1 MTTTAD
7 KLAEERTVELV
18 IGGMTC
24 ASCAARIEK
33 KLNKLEGVAATVNY
47 ATEKAKVTYAGSVSQ
62 RDLVATIEATGYT
75 AEPPAAKVGA
85 AALSSDDAEN
95 GDNDDEV
102 SRLGQRLVISA
113 LLSLP
118 VLLMSMIPLLQF
130 DNWQWLALTLA
141 SPVVVWGALPF
152 HRAAFTNARH
162 GAATMDTLISV
173 GVSAA
178 WLWSLW
184 ALFLGGAGAA
194 STRMSFSL
202 MPSHQSA
209 TSNIYLEVASVV
221 TVLILSGRYFEARAK
236 KRSGAAL
243 RNLLNL
249 GAKDVAVLR
258 DGLEIRIPTDQLV
271 VGDVFTVRPG
281 EQIATDGVVT
291 DGTSAVDA
299 SMLTGEPVPVE
310 VGPGDAV
317 VGATVNAGGRLTVRA
332 TRVGADTQLA
342 QIARLVEDAQNGKA
356 EVQRLADKV
365 SGIFVPVVIL
375 LSLATLATWL
385 LIGNSPTAAF
395 SAAVAVLIIACPCA
409 LGLAT
414 PTALLVGTG
423 RGAQLGILIKGPQV
437 LESTRRVDT
446 IVLDKTGTITTGQ
459 MSVAAVHATSGE
471 SLAQVQTL
479 AGALEDASEHPI
491 ARAIADAARAAMP
504 AMRATL
510 AWSATDTS
518 LPAVEGF
525 SNHDGRGVTG
535 VVQGHGVL
543 VGRRTW
549 LEHEWSIQAP
559 ADLVAT
565 AEAAEAEGQTP
576 VWVAWDGAARGVIVV
591 ADTIKATSGQA
602 VEQFRTLRLRPI
614 LLTGDNSRAA
624 HAVAALVGIK
634 PQDVI
639 AEVLPADKVS
649 AVKAL
654 QEGGSIV
661 AMVGDGVND
670 AAALAQADLGLA
682 MGTGSDVAIEASDLT
697 LVRGDLRAAADAIR
711 LSRSTLRTIKGN
723 LFWAFAYNIA
733 AIPLAALG
741 LLNPVIAGAAMAFSS
756 VFVLTN
762 SLRLRRFA
770 PLTTLDVRRQSDLAL
785 PTQRMGLEG

>member
-1 MTTTAD
+1 MTTTTPD
-7 KLAEERTVELV
+7 QLAEASSVELA

-33 KLNKLEGVAATVNY
+33 KLNKLDGVIATVNY
-47 ATEKAKVTYAGSVSQ
+47 ATEKAKVTYAGSVTPA
-62 RDLVATIEATGYT
+62 DLVAIVEATGYT
-75 AEPPAAKVGA
+75 AALPVPKVASAVATTEG
-85 AALSSDDAEN
+85 DAEQ
-95 GDNDDEV
+95 DEKDDEV
-102 SRLGQRLVISA
+102 SRLRQRLVISA
-113 LLSLP
+113 VLSLP
-118 VLLMSMIPLLQF
+118 VLLLSMIPMLQF
-130 DNWQWLALTLA
+130 DNWQWLSLTLA

-184 ALFLGGAGAA
+184 ALFLGGAGMPG
-194 STRMSFSL
+194 TRMTFEL
-202 MPSHQSA
+202 LPSRESG
-209 TSNIYLEVASVV
+209 TNNIYLEVASVV
-221 TVLILSGRYFEARAK
+221 TVLILSGRYFEAKAK

-243 RNLLNL
+243 RALLNL

-258 DGLEIRIPTDQLV
+258 DGVEVRIPTDQLV
-271 VGDVFTVRPG
+271 VGDVFSVRPG
-281 EQIATDGVVT
+281 EQVATDGVVT

-299 SMLTGEPVPVE
+299 SMLTGESVPVE

-317 VGATVNAGGRLTVRA
+317 VGATVNAGGRLLVRA

-356 EVQRLADKV
+356 EVQRLADRV

-375 LSLATLATWL
+375 LALATLAAWL
-385 LIGNSPTAAF
+385 LTGHSATAAF
-395 SAAVAVLIIACPCA
+395 TAAVAVLIIACPCA

-423 RGAQLGILIKGPQV
+423 RGAQLGILIKGPQI

-446 IVLDKTGTITTGQ
+446 ILLDKTGTVTTGR
-459 MSVAAVHATSGE
+459 MSVAAVHAAADETVAE
-471 SLAQVQTL
+471 VQTL

-491 ARAIADAARAAMP
+491 AKAVAVAAKAASEN
-504 AMRATL
+504 A
-510 AWSATDTS
+510 
-518 LPAVEGF
+518 LPAVDDF
-525 SNHDGRGVTG
+525 SNHDGRGVSG
-535 VVQGHGVL
+535 VVDGHAVL
-543 VGRRTW
+543 VGRRSW
-549 LEHEWSIQAP
+549 LAQEWSIDAP
-559 ADLVAT
+559 ADLIAT
-565 AEAAEAEGQTP
+565 ADAAEADGQTP
-576 VWVAWDGAARGVIVV
+576 VWVAWDGAARGIIVV
-591 ADTIKATSGQA
+591 ADTIKDTSAQA
-602 VEQFRTLRLRPI
+602 IAQFRTLGLRPI
-614 LLTGDNSRAA
+614 LLTGDNTRAA
-624 HAVAALVGIK
+624 HAVAALVGIE

-654 QEGGSIV
+654 QDKGSIV

-711 LSRSTLRTIKGN
+711 LSRSTLKTIKGN
-723 LFWAFAYNIA
+723 LFWAFAYNVA

-741 LLNPVIAGAAMAFSS
+741 LLNPLIAGAAMAFSS
-756 VFVLTN
+756 VFVVSN
-762 SLRLRRFA
+762 SLRLRRFS
-770 PLTTLDVRRQSDLAL
+770 PLTTAS
-785 PTQRMGLEG
+785 